1 MSKSDSWEN
10 GLQLLLF
17 NNTNYANVGDATG
30 LRGSTTAGS
39 LYFSLHTADPGEA
52 NTQNTNEA
60 NYTGYTRVG
69 VLRSS
74 AGFTVTTNQVVNA
87 AAIQFPAPTAG
98 TNTLLF
104 WGLGVGASGA
114 TALLYKGPLSSAPLG
129 FAIGDSVSGNII
141 IKSHGLA
148 VDDRVSFY
156 SIAGLSLPTPVT
168 EGAIY
173 FVRTIPTTDTITLS
187 STLGGGS
194 PVTLTVSGQGICFKH
209 TPYVTTVGVQ
219 PQFVAGA
226 FRITED

>member
-1 MSKSDSWEN
+1 
-10 GLQLLLF
+10 LF

-52 NTQNTNEA
+52 GTQSTNEA
-60 NYTGYTRVG
+60 NYTSYARVA
-69 VLRSS
+69 VARSS

-98 TNTLLF
+98 TNTLLY
-104 WGLGVGASGA
+104 WGLGVAASGA

-129 FAIGDSVSGNII
+129 FSICDSVSGNII
-141 IKSHGLA
+141 IKTHSLV

-156 SIAGLSLPTPVT
+156 AIAGLALPAAIT
-168 EGAIY
+168 EGTIY
-173 FVRTIPTTDTITLS
+173 YVRTIPSTDTITLS

-194 PVTLTVSGQGICFKH
+194 PVTISTSGQGICFKH